1 MTKLSSTS
9 SGLAV
14 LRIKIYPSSRL
25 FFMITFFFSKT
36 FVGHFPP
43 GNESKWN
50 VFALTHERHR
60 FVYIYLFTR
69 TPSTSDSSFRILFL
83 SGLSFELINPFLFL
97 LILISHLARKLDFS
111 SCMVILICVLTY
123 ILLTDI
129 DTNPPHTVL
138 SFTIFVTNLAINTSL
153 SCITSYK
160 TIIYSKCYVV
170 FSFYKGIFGKLLQ
183 DFEDFLFVRG

>member
-1 MTKLSSTS
+1 MNKLSATS
-9 SGLAV
+9 FGLAV

-25 FFMITFFFSKT
+25 FFMITFFFSKS
-36 FVGHFPP
+36 FVGHFPR

-97 LILISHLARKLDFS
+97 LILISHLPRKRWFFFMYGYSYLCSDIHIVDWYWHKS
-111 SCMVILICVLTY
+111 S
-123 ILLTDI
+123 
-129 DTNPPHTVL
+129 PH
-138 SFTIFVTNLAINTSL
+138 SL
-153 SCITSYK
+153 
-160 TIIYSKCYVV
+160 IIYNICY
-170 FSFYKGIFGKLLQ
+170 KPCNKNIFIMHNQ
-183 DFEDFLFVRG
+183 F